1 MSKKRLWTGRVLTG
15 LAALLIVFAAIPKLL
30 MVPPMVEGFQRAGFA
45 EHLIPTIGVIELACA
60 VIYLIPR
67 TRVLGAILMTGL
79 MGGATATNVR
89 IGDPSMIVTVVLGV
103 LAWGGL
109 FFSDERVRALLPLR
123 SQPEKS

>member
-15 LAALLIVFAAIPKLL
+15 LAALLIVFAAVPKLL
-30 MVPPMVEGFQRAGFA
+30 MVAPMVEGFQRAGFP
-45 EHLIPTIGVIELACA
+45 EHLVPTIGVIELVCA
-60 VIYLIPR
+60 LVYLIPR